1 MYSWILHGRN
11 LDDISMFPYV
21 PQTSVGKLFKRQFC
35 VGNHVKCFAYVLS
48 LINRLRR
55 RLGQP
60 LCIIE
65 YDWITSRSSPRWCR
79 DQHKKERNIHLP
91 RLRAHRMKF
100 NLWKGELLAFFMLRF
115 WFSLN
120 GSTMNGEIMDGKSHF
135 SEPDN
140 KGCDA
145 AERENWSISW
155 LGWMGD
161 KSDELTA
168 IEERKDFNG
177 ICREKMS
184 MKNCLR
190 MQKTRFHSLSQLPDA
205 PSFLLLSFLRP
216 R

>member
-1 MYSWILHGRN
+1 MTELLRDHPQDDAEISTKRN
-11 LDDISMFPYV
+11 G
-21 PQTSVGKLFKRQFC
+21 TSTCLGFERTEW
-35 VGNHVKCFAYVLS
+35 N
-48 LINRLRR
+48 LI
-55 RLGQP
+55 
-60 LCIIE
+60 
-65 YDWITSRSSPRWCR
+65 
-79 DQHKKERNIHLP
+79 
-91 RLRAHRMKF
+91 
-100 NLWKGELLAFFMLRF
+100 LWKGELLAFFMLRF